1 MHRQNSGS
9 QRFLKNFAKR
19 AQEVDQNYIVFFFQ
33 KKILAQSKQVISG
46 LKILLCRISGSAL
59 TNFFKILNNE
69 RGQEIHQN

>member
-33 KKILAQSKQVISG
+33 KKNPCPEQTG
-46 LKILLCRISGSAL
+46 HFGSENIAMSYL
-59 TNFFKILNNE
+59 WICSNQFF
-69 RGQEIHQN
+69 